1 MSSSMSRP
9 GAAPDVAAG
18 VRAAFPDLCRR
29 IVAEIDGVLAAIEPD
44 QVAALVEAILAAR
57 RTFVYGAGRGGLV
70 MRGLAM
76 RLMHLGLPV
85 AVVGEMTTP
94 PIGPSDVL
102 LVNSAKGAGPT
113 IEAIARAGRAAG
125 ATLAVITAQPQAAVP
140 ALAERVLV
148 LPAQTLADAEGSRS
162 FQPMGSAYEQ
172 ALWVLCD
179 ALAALLQTALGQDA
193 ETMRARHTNL
203 E

>member
-1 MSSSMSRP
+1 MSNSILES
-9 GAAPDVAAG
+9 GAPASANSAS
-18 VRAAFPDLCRR
+18 FSDLCRR
-29 IVAEIDGVLAAIEPD
+29 ILDEVAQVLAAVESA
-44 QVAALVEAILAAR
+44 QMMALVEALLAAH

-94 PIGPSDVL
+94 PIGPGDLL

-113 IEAIARAGRAAG
+113 IEAIAQAGRMAG
-125 ATLAVITAQPQAAVP
+125 ATLAVITAQPGGIVSSQAQLIVY
-140 ALAERVLV
+140 

-162 FQPMGSAYEQ
+162 FQPMGSVYEQ
-172 ALWVLCD
+172 ALWVLGD
-179 ALAALLQTALGQDA
+179 ALVVLLQASLGVDA
-193 ETMRARHTNL
+193 AAMRARHTNL